1 MTRTEKN
8 NIVDELV
15 GKFGENQFFYLTD
28 SSAMTVAQVN
38 KFRRVC
44 FEQNIEFKV
53 YKNALIGK
61 ALERMDD
68 AAGGYAQTSEVLVGA
83 SAIMFCENAKLPA
96 EVLKKFQKDGNAKP
110 LLKAAYIDY
119 SVFLGND
126 SLDDLIK
133 LKSKEELLGEVLG
146 LLQSPARNVISA
158 LQSGGNTIA
167 GLIKALEERAA

>member
-8 NIVDELV
+8 SIVTELV
-15 GKFGENQFFYLTD
+15 EKFGQNQFFYITD

-44 FEQNIEFKV
+44 FEHNIEYKM

-61 ALERMDD
+61 AFGNMHDPSGAYEQ
-68 AAGGYAQTSEVLVGA
+68 AAATLTGA

-96 EVLKKFQKDGNAKP
+96 EILTKFQKDGNAKP
-110 LLKAAYIDY
+110 LLKAAYIDS
-119 SVFLGND
+119 SVFVGNE
-126 SLDDLIK
+126 SLETLMK
-133 LKSKEELLGEVLG
+133 LKSKEELIGEVLG

>member
-8 NIVDELV
+8 NIVEELV
-15 GKFGENQFFYLTD
+15 EKFGENQFFYITD
-28 SSAMTVAQVN
+28 ASAMTVAQVN

-68 AAGGYAQTSEVLVGA
+68 ATGGYAETSEVLVGA

-96 EVLKKFQKDGNAKP
+96 EVLKKFQKDGNSKP
-110 LLKAAYIDY
+110 LLKAAYIDS

-126 SLDDLIK
+126 SLEDLVK

>member
-8 NIVDELV
+8 NIVEELV
-15 GKFGENQFFYLTD
+15 ERLGNSQFFYITD
-28 SSAMTVAQVN
+28 SSSMTVAQVN

-44 FEQNIEFKV
+44 FEQNIEYKM

-61 ALERMDD
+61 AFERMEDPN
-68 AAGGYAQTSEVLVGA
+68 GGYAETSATLTGA
-83 SAIMFCENAKLPA
+83 SAIMFCEHMKLPA
-96 EVLKKFQKDGNAKP
+96 EILTKFQKDGNAKP
-110 LLKAAYIDY
+110 LLRAAYIDS
-119 SVFLGND
+119 SVFVGND
-126 SLDDLIK
+126 SLPDLIK

-158 LQSGGNTIA
+158 LQSGGTTIA